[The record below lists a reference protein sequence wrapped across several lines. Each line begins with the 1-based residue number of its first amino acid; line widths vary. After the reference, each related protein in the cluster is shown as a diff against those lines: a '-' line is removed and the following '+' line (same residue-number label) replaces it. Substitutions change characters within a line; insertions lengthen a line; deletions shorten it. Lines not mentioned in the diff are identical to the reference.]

1 VASACCF
8 CWRCPSRWRAWFA
21 LDGCGHG
28 PRWQR
33 LWLLLTLRRRG
44 LERRQ
49 VRVLGVGPSHQALI
63 DLQPDRWRKLF
74 DCRSTPC
81 AVYVPR

>member
-1 VASACCF
+1 
-8 CWRCPSRWRAWFA
+8 
-21 LDGCGHG
+21 
-28 PRWQR
+28 
-33 LWLLLTLRRRG
+33 
-44 LERRQ
+44 
-49 VRVLGVGPSHQALI
+49 VGPSHQALI